1 MATSDPIADFLMDWC
16 LRTMFSEDQPDVD
29 RLRLLALQCRNDAS
43 TAGIRDRDLDAR
55 VGDLERFLGSILIE
69 DQPLRPPMVPPRVDA
84 QTQQRKRVRAPRQAA
99 RT

>member
-16 LRTMFSEDQPDVD
+16 LRTMFSEDQPDMD

-43 TAGIRDRDLDAR
+43 TAGIRDRELDAR

-69 DQPLRPPMVPPRVDA
+69 DQPLRPPMPPRVVE
-84 QTQQRKRVRAPRQAA
+84 TGHRKRTRTA
-99 RT
+99 RHAGRP

>member
-16 LRTMFSEDQPDVD
+16 LRTMFSEDQPDTD

-43 TAGIRDRDLDAR
+43 TAGIRDRELDAR

-69 DQPLRPPMVPPRVDA
+69 DQPLRPPMVTPVVETPR
-84 QTQQRKRVRAPRQAA
+84 RKRMRSTRQAEQA
-99 RT
+99 